1 MYPRGIALL
10 AVAVFATGC
19 AASADHTDASITLR
33 APKGA
38 APSTTTARPPAGF
51 TVTGGDSLGECS
63 YAHEQ
68 ALLVGVQDDGPAP
81 ATLWMFDPS
90 PSTDEAVPPHH
101 EYWGELKGCPVA
113 DPSKGV
119 WPTALSLDW
128 NGTAYV
134 MWTFGLGTKGT
145 SVSRLYKFDPWG
157 AATCEPVGLDLKGPS
172 GKAFRGGMG
181 FSVRERAGEA
191 DWLFFAGRV
200 DGDTVNHLSAWDP
213 VGNTSRVFDGVFPTG
228 FTPDRVAGTEDGL
241 LFAFDGPRFVEIDPN
256 DGSLGAVRSMKIPG
270 HHFPG
275 SGFAFL
281 QDDLWA
287 FESSGS
293 VAASTSVVHRFD
305 RKSGET
311 FEETT
316 VPVHVA
322 AAAPMTC
329 APGTAK

>member
-1 MYPRGIALL
+1 MYRGIALL
-10 AVAVFATGC
+10 AVACATGC
-19 AASADHTDASITLR
+19 AAYADHTD
-33 APKGA
+33 
-38 APSTTTARPPAGF
+38 PSVRLRPPIGSKPTATPTSTPPPSGF
-51 TVTGGDSLGECS
+51 GAVGTGERGECS

-90 PSTDEAVPPHH
+90 PSMDETAPPKS
-101 EYWGELKGCPVA
+101 EYWGELEGCPVA

-128 NGTAYV
+128 HGVAYV
-134 MWTFGLGTKGT
+134 MWSFGVDTKGA
-145 SVSRLYKFDPWG
+145 SISRLYKFDPWG
-157 AATCEPVGLDLKGPS
+157 DARCEPVGLELRGPS

-181 FSVRERAGEA
+181 FSVRERAGDV

-200 DGDTVNHLSAWDP
+200 DGDSVTRLSAWDP
-213 VGNTSRVFDGVFPTG
+213 NSNDARVFDNSFPAG
-228 FTPDRVAGTEDGL
+228 FVPDRVAGTEDGL
-241 LFAFDGPRFVEIDPN
+241 LFAFDGVRFTEIDPH
-256 DGSLGAVRSMKIPG
+256 DGSLGPVRTMKIPG

-287 FESSGS
+287 FESEGAVS
-293 VAASTSVVHRFD
+293 ASKSVVHRYD
-305 RKSGET
+305 RKLGEVFT
-311 FEETT
+311 ETT
-316 VPVHVA
+316 VPVHVS